1 MKQLS
6 SRLMPRRDFEST
18 AKDHIP
24 MRQWVAKTAKKVDN
38 SADFERFGP
47 YAPLMLYVEC

>member
-1 MKQLS
+1 MKQMS
-6 SRLMPRRDFEST
+6 SHQTPRRDFEST

-47 YAPLMLYVEC
+47 YIALMLYVEC